1 MSEKI
6 PRKILLAVILIN
18 FAGQIAWAVE
28 NQYYNVFMYN
38 VIAPV
43 PLYISILVAVTTVV
57 GTIAAIIMGSYS
69 DVKGKRKTIIF
80 VSFIFWG
87 ITTAMFPLAAFFRPI
102 ILAVLIAILFDS
114 IMTFFGSTALNAG
127 FNAYV
132 TDVTTE
138 ENRGKVMG
146 IVQVVFLIA
155 LIITYGVS
163 GFFIQAYGY
172 FTYFYIVGIVVGV
185 IGIIGSFLIED
196 SKDLKPLNISVYVHI
211 KNTFRG
217 GALKDHKDYVK
228 LLITVAVFH
237 TGFFVFFPFLL
248 IYLQHYVGLSLSLA
262 SILIFIAILV
272 SMLLGYPFGILTD
285 RVGRK
290 KMAIA
295 SALLMGLFLIIFALV
310 LDVFLLLIF
319 GTCWL
324 MFYIAWTI
332 ATLTWIKDLYPEESR
347 GQYSGY
353 WNLFNATIP
362 MVIGAFLGGWLALEY
377 GIPIVRGGV
386 AGTVPTPLIF
396 IVGAIIVLFSII
408 PHLFVKDIRGS
419 NSENLNMADSR
430 KD

>member
-43 PLYISILVAVTTVV
+43 PLYISILVAVTTIV
-57 GTIAAIIMGSYS
+57 GTVAAIIMGSYS
-69 DVKGKRKTIIF
+69 DVKGKRKSIIILG
-80 VSFIFWG
+80 FIFWG
-87 ITTAMFPLAAFFRPI
+87 ITTAIFPLAALFRPI

-132 TDVTTE
+132 TDVTNE

-146 IVQVVFLIA
+146 IVQVVFLMA

-163 GFFIQAYGY
+163 GFFIQLFGY
-172 FTYFYIVGIVVGV
+172 FIYFYIVGIVVGI
-185 IGIIGSFLIED
+185 IGILGSFLIED
-196 SKDLKPLNISVYVHI
+196 SEELKPLNISIYVHI
-211 KNTFRG
+211 KNTFKG
-217 GALKDHKDYVK
+217 GTLKNHKDYVR
-228 LLITVAVFH
+228 LLISVAVFE
-237 TGFFVFFPFLL
+237 TGFYVFFPFLL
-248 IYLQHYVGLSLSLA
+248 IYLEHYVGLSLSLA
-262 SILIFIAILV
+262 SILIFIAMLV

-285 RVGRK
+285 RIGRK
-290 KMAIA
+290 KMALV

-310 LDVFLLLIF
+310 LDVFLLLLF

-324 MFYIAWTI
+324 VFYIAWTI
-332 ATLTWIKDLYPEESR
+332 ATLTWIKDLYPEEGR
-347 GQYSGY
+347 GQFSGY

-362 MVIGAFLGGWLALEY
+362 MVIGAFLGGWLALQY
-377 GIPIVRGGV
+377 GIPIVRQGV
-386 AGTVPTPLIF
+386 SGTVPTPLIF
-396 IVGAIIVLFSII
+396 IVGGLIVLISII
-408 PHLFVKDIRGS
+408 PHLFVNEMK
-419 NSENLNMADSR
+419 SENIINTETR
-430 KD
+430 EE

>member
-43 PLYISILVAVTTVV
+43 PLYISILVAVTTIV
-57 GTIAAIIMGSYS
+57 GTVAAIIMGSYS
-69 DVKGKRKTIIF
+69 DVKGKRKSIIILG
-80 VSFIFWG
+80 FIFWG
-87 ITTAMFPLAAFFRPI
+87 ITTAIFPLAALFRPI

-132 TDVTTE
+132 TDVTNE

-146 IVQVVFLIA
+146 IVQVVFLMA

-163 GFFIQAYGY
+163 GFFIQLFGY
-172 FTYFYIVGIVVGV
+172 FIYFYIVGIVVGI
-185 IGIIGSFLIED
+185 IGILGSFLIED
-196 SKDLKPLNISVYVHI
+196 SEELKPLNISIYVHI
-211 KNTFRG
+211 KNTFKG
-217 GALKDHKDYVK
+217 GTLKNHKDYVR
-228 LLITVAVFH
+228 LLISVAVFE
-237 TGFFVFFPFLL
+237 TGFYVFFPFLL
-248 IYLQHYVGLSLSLA
+248 IYLEHYVGLSLSLA
-262 SILIFIAILV
+262 SILIFIAMLV

-285 RVGRK
+285 RIGRK
-290 KMAIA
+290 KMALV

-310 LDVFLLLIF
+310 LDVFLLLLF

-324 MFYIAWTI
+324 VFYIAWTI
-332 ATLTWIKDLYPEESR
+332 ATLTWIKDLYPEEGR
-347 GQYSGY
+347 GQFSGY

-362 MVIGAFLGGWLALEY
+362 MVIGAFLGGWLALQY
-377 GIPIVRGGV
+377 GIPIVRQGV
-386 AGTVPTPLIF
+386 SGTVPTPLIF
-396 IVGAIIVLFSII
+396 IVGGLIVLISII
-408 PHLFVKDIRGS
+408 PHLFV
-419 NSENLNMADSR
+419 NEMESENIIKTETR
-430 KD
+430 EE